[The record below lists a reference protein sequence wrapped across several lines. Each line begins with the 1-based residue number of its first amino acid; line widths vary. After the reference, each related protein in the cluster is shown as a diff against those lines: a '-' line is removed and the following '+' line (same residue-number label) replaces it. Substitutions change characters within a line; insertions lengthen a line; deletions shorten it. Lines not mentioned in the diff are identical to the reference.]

1 MTEPDIPPGR
11 LTGGK
16 ISVDSNCLIRSWSL
30 HFLFGLKICG
40 IALIVQTGL
49 WFPTAVSSNDLNNST
64 KEFTATGEMI
74 PADWADPEEL
84 DRTWRAAL
92 IRLPDKHQDIGG
104 VLTDL
109 SSIKVSPEFKRLPT
123 IIYLHGC
130 GGIWP
135 GTHARMD
142 AFQRNGFAVIT
153 PVSFARKKYP
163 KSCDPVK
170 EVGGFYR
177 DVLKMRQLDAL
188 HAIREARRLNWV
200 DPNNI
205 FLVGFS
211 EGAIVSATLST
222 ESDQPLRAR
231 VIEGWTCHAGW
242 PEYRGLNRAAI
253 EPVLTLVAEGDPWFQ
268 NYWTKGDCTEF
279 INKENGSRSVVYDQ
293 APLRYKHSLLHNED
307 VQQLVIAFLQAH
319 LVE

>member
-1 MTEPDIPPGR
+1 MAEPDIPPNR
-11 LTGGK
+11 LTGGHLPLG
-16 ISVDSNCLIRSWSL
+16 SDCLIRSWSL

-49 WFPTAVSSNDLNNST
+49 WFPTAVSSNDFNNTT
-64 KEFTATGEMI
+64 KEFTATGEMT
-74 PADWADPEEL
+74 PADWSDPEEL
-84 DRTWRAAL
+84 DRTWQGAL
-92 IRLPDKHQDIGG
+92 IALPDKHQVIAG

-123 IIYLHGC
+123 VIYLHGC
-130 GGIWP
+130 GGIWS
-135 GTHARMD
+135 GTRARMD
-142 AFQRNGFAVIT
+142 VFKRNGFAVIT
-153 PVSFARKKYP
+153 PASFARNKYP

-170 EVGGFYR
+170 KVGGFYR
-177 DVLKMRQLDAL
+177 DILKMRQLDTL
-188 HAIREARRLNWV
+188 HAIQEARKLNWV
-200 DPNNI
+200 DPDNI

-211 EGAIVSATLST
+211 EGAIVSATLSA
-222 ESDQPLRAR
+222 ELDQPLRAR
-231 VIEGWTCHAGW
+231 VIEGWTCQAGW
-242 PEYRGLNRAAI
+242 PEYRGLNRATI

-268 NYWTKGDCTEF
+268 NYWTKGDCAEF

-293 APLRYKHSLLHNED
+293 GPLRYKHSLLHNED